1 MYRPLPD
8 CLRVGDSQID
18 GVGIIAVE
26 DVAANRNLGATH
38 YPRAGQ
44 LHGFIRTPLGGFLNH
59 SDTPNS
65 TKVEVDGVLYL
76 MTLRGIESGEELTI
90 RYTLYDTSTLESDA
104 ESGRKAQTL

>member
-8 CLRVGDSQID
+8 CLRVGESEIE

-26 DVAANRNLGATH
+26 DVAANRNLGATQ

-90 RYTLYDTSTLESDA
+90 RYTLYATSTLESDA
-104 ESGRKAQTL
+104 KSGRKAQAL